1 MRRLA
6 ALLAASMLATIL
18 AASGC
23 TAPAPKADS
32 PQSATA
38 DAAWSTQAD
47 AAQPTKADTP
57 VSQSDA
63 AHDARNSIDWAGSY
77 RGTLPCADCPGIE
90 SVVTLASDAT
100 YRTQSRYLGKGRQV
114 FREQGTFSWNEAG
127 NTITFEGREPARY
140 FVGEN
145 RLTRLAPDGSRITGQ
160 LADRYVLTRIADGLT
175 EKYWKLVELNGRPV
189 PALARE
195 PYLILKAKG
204 GRVSGFGGC
213 NPFTATYDFDEA
225 ASRIRFRKLAVN
237 TMVCASSLEMEEA
250 FHQVLRTVDN
260 YSLDGDRLTLNRAR
274 MAPLARF
281 EAVYLR

>member
-6 ALLAASMLATIL
+6 AMIAVSILTTIL

-23 TAPAPKADS
+23 TAPATTPDI
-32 PQSATA
+32 PQS
-38 DAAWSTQAD
+38 
-47 AAQPTKADTP
+47 TKADTP
-57 VSQSDA
+57 RSQSDA

-90 SVVTLASDAT
+90 TIVTLASDGT
-100 YRTQSRYLGKGRQV
+100 YRTQSRHLGKGREV
-114 FREQGTFSWNEAG
+114 LREQGTFRWNEAG
-127 NTITFEGREPARY
+127 NTITFEGREPERY

-145 RLTRLAPDGSRITGQ
+145 RLTRLALDGSRITGEA
-160 LADRYVLTRIADGLT
+160 ADQYVMTRIAVGLT

-189 PALARE
+189 PALERE

-204 GRVSGFGGC
+204 GRVNGFGGC
-213 NPFTATYDFDEA
+213 NPFTATYDHDEA
-225 ASRIRFRKLAVN
+225 ASRIRFRKLAV
-237 TMVCASSLEMEEA
+237 TSMACSSSLEMEED
-250 FHQVLRTVDN
+250 FHQALRTVDN
-260 YSLDGDRLTLNRAR
+260 YSLNGDRLTLNRAR

>member
-6 ALLAASMLATIL
+6 AMITAMIAVSTLTTIL

-23 TAPAPKADS
+23 TAPA
-32 PQSATA
+32 
-38 DAAWSTQAD
+38 
-47 AAQPTKADTP
+47 TKADTTP
-57 VSQSDA
+57 SRSDA
-63 AHDARNSIDWAGSY
+63 AHDSRNSLGWAGTY

-90 SVVTLASDAT
+90 TIVTLASDGT
-100 YRTQSRYLGKGRQV
+100 YRTQSRYLGRSSQV
-114 FREQGTFSWNEAG
+114 VQEQGTFSWNEAG
-127 NTITFEGREPARY
+127 NTITFEGREPTRY

-145 RLTRLAPDGSRITGQ
+145 RLTRLALDGSRITGK
-160 LADRYVLTRIADGLT
+160 LADQYVMTKIADGLT
-175 EKYWKLVELNGRPV
+175 GKYWKLVELNGGPV

-213 NPFTATYDFDEA
+213 NPFTATYQLDEA
-225 ASRIRFRKLAVN
+225 ASRISFRKLAVA
-237 TMVCASSLEMEEA
+237 TMACASSLEMEEA
-250 FHQVLRTVDN
+250 FHQVLQTVDN
-260 YSLDGDRLTLNRAR
+260 YSLDGDRLALNRAR